1 MKLKLLFQREEFP
14 TVFNETLAP
23 FLKET
28 FAWEGEIFWS
38 KGFRSTGR
46 SHWVQ
51 SQANLIFPSD
61 ISPAV
66 IISFCAEYGKHR
78 NWIKQLL
85 QTVYIWFASQYQTR
99 RFLTSHELEF
109 LPNCDRL
116 NSLVFIPGNNT
127 IRVAQPND
135 NRFFVLRKVNA
146 DERRTTVQIKLR
158 KKYDFLLAP
167 KILKSSKKMDWFTEQ
182 KIDGVPLNR
191 LQSQGVRSNAIKLIQ
206 DNLMMLYGQTTK
218 KVNVKEW
225 LESQRLITKRLIAK
239 SKKTSTDNYSK
250 RWIDCYDK
258 LTHHLVGRIEINRPI
273 VTVMTHGDFQ
283 EANILTKDGTI
294 KDTFLIDWEYCGRR
308 TIAFDHLVNTLNTR
322 NPHGL
327 AARIRRYLTFASEPQ
342 YSQGLWH
349 RRFQWDNLTV
359 QQELA
364 LFLIEELLF
373 RLEEASL
380 ANLRVLPNG
389 SLVFLDEIHKF
400 LNVRY

>member
-23 FLKET
+23 FLKEN

-38 KGFRSTGR
+38 KSFRSKGR

-167 KILKSSKKMDWFTEQ
+167 KILKSSKKW
-182 KIDGVPLNR
+182 IG
-191 LQSQGVRSNAIKLIQ
+191 LQN
-206 DNLMMLYGQTTK
+206 
-218 KVNVKEW
+218 
-225 LESQRLITKRLIAK
+225 KR
-239 SKKTSTDNYSK
+239 
-250 RWIDCYDK
+250 
-258 LTHHLVGRIEINRPI
+258 
-273 VTVMTHGDFQ
+273 
-283 EANILTKDGTI
+283 
-294 KDTFLIDWEYCGRR
+294 
-308 TIAFDHLVNTLNTR
+308 
-322 NPHGL
+322 
-327 AARIRRYLTFASEPQ
+327 
-342 YSQGLWH
+342 
-349 RRFQWDNLTV
+349 
-359 QQELA
+359 
-364 LFLIEELLF
+364 
-373 RLEEASL
+373 
-380 ANLRVLPNG
+380 
-389 SLVFLDEIHKF
+389 
-400 LNVRY
+400 